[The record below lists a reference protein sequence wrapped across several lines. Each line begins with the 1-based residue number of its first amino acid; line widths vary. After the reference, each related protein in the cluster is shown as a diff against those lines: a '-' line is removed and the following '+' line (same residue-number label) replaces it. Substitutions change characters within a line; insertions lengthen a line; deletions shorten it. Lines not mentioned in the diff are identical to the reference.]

1 MQLPTKNIQKP
12 AGLRRTRVVEMP
24 SIKMFWESS
33 IAHTFID
40 CLGQV
45 YIK

>member
-12 AGLRRTRVVEMP
+12 TGLRRTRVVEVP

-33 IAHTFID
+33 IAHMFFD

>member
-1 MQLPTKNIQKP
+1 
-12 AGLRRTRVVEMP
+12 VP

-33 IAHTFID
+33 IAHMFFD